1 MIVIFA
7 FPAWTCHWI
16 KSIIIHSYKPQDI
29 SWWPDGPNKSI
40 TIKFILN
47 LYLLESLSVFLE
59 LDRVEFKGDHLHF
72 ISLRQLEKLFPW
84 ETFSLKGG
92 CAFSEV
98 AEEDFLPC
106 LYSQLG
112 VTETQKF
119 IIVVG
124 HWIFSVL
131 SHVEYFLCG
140 QAEEE
145 AISGFLGAFLLVGE
159 LGYSSDDGSSL

>member
-1 MIVIFA
+1 M
-7 FPAWTCHWI
+7 C
-16 KSIIIHSYKPQDI
+16 
-29 SWWPDGPNKSI
+29 
-40 TIKFILN
+40 
-47 LYLLESLSVFLE
+47 LLESLSVLFE
-59 LDRVEFKGDHLHF
+59 LNRVEFKGDHLHF
-72 ISLRQLEKLFPW
+72 VSLLQLKKLSPW
-84 ETFSLKGG
+84 EPFSLEGG

-119 IIVVG
+119 IIVIG

-145 AISGFLGAFLLVGE
+145 AISGFLGAFPLVGE